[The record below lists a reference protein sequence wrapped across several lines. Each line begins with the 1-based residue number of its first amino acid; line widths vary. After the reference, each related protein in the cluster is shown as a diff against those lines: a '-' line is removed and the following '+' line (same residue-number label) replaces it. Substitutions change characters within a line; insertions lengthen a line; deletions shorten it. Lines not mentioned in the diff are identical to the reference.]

1 MLKFFIRRSDLPL
14 DHDAHSRFLPWLI
27 AFMVFLAVLAMA
39 GMLMLNSVAKRWDQ
53 GVTGT
58 LTIQI
63 APSEDP
69 AEDDI
74 RLRAALTVLASTKAI
89 DRYEV
94 MSDGR
99 VLKLLEPWLGG
110 IANSEELPLPRLID
124 IELHSGVDLDAAV
137 LAERLAAKVPGS
149 SVDDHRVWLERL
161 VSLIRTVQ
169 TLATMVLLF
178 IGLATIG
185 TVVFTTRTGLAIH
198 REAIEVLHLIGA
210 QDAYIA
216 RQFARRALSLGL
228 TGGLLGLLL
237 GIPTLMGI
245 GYLVGRMDG
254 FLVPSLHL
262 APYHWVM
269 VGLLPVGVAFIAMV
283 TARLTVL
290 RSLGKML

>member
-1 MLKFFIRRSDLPL
+1 
-14 DHDAHSRFLPWLI
+14 
-27 AFMVFLAVLAMA
+27 
-39 GMLMLNSVAKRWDQ
+39 MLNSVADRWDQ

-58 LTIQI
+58 LTVQI
-63 APSEDP
+63 SPSEDA

-89 DRYEV
+89 DRYAV
-94 MSDGR
+94 MSDER

-110 IANSEELPLPRLID
+110 VANSQELPLPRLID
-124 IELHSGVDLDAAV
+124 VELHSGMELDAEDLARR
-137 LAERLAAKVPGS
+137 LAEKVPGS

-169 TLATMVLLF
+169 TLATMVLIF
-178 IGLATIG
+178 IGCATVG

-237 GIPTLMGI
+237 GIPTLLAI

-262 APYHWVM
+262 ELYHWFL
-269 VGLLPVGVAFIAMV
+269 VGALPVGVAIIAMT